1 MANFE
6 ELLQGR
12 EVELDG
18 IVMNDM
24 SKTETSNTLNTAD
37 EITTGDD
44 SPQTTYTQ
52 CTLESERRRF
62 RKEDESF
69 WDNYNRLVS
78 CIHNNDEE
86 FLETINS
93 MATEKLEEQRDHLKR
108 SLLHIAIEKSN
119 NQLAKSLIFSGFN
132 VHTKEG
138 CGLTPLHLAIISE
151 NSSMAHFLIE
161 RNARFNGPMF
171 SSIPSPQA
179 VAEKLHQTD
188 ILDAMCTK
196 DDESDEENDLIAIID
211 RTMCKQTEVVPDD
224 EHAVGRKAAGFV
236 THVVGDVGTC
246 KTNNAVKARSCSF
259 DWMGI
264 CVGDMHNKGY
274 LSEACFKE
282 HGQSGLH
289 HIVHD
294 VLKRK
299 KLTAEA
305 FKSRK
310 FQENF
315 RKISCYKY
323 EKQTV
328 MCALGTVWLLVLNLV
343 SQDFFLQIQNVH
355 NQ

>member
-1 MANFE
+1 M
-6 ELLQGR
+6 
-12 EVELDG
+12 
-18 IVMNDM
+18 
-24 SKTETSNTLNTAD
+24 
-37 EITTGDD
+37 
-44 SPQTTYTQ
+44 
-52 CTLESERRRF
+52 
-62 RKEDESF
+62 
-69 WDNYNRLVS
+69 
-78 CIHNNDEE
+78 
-86 FLETINS
+86 
-93 MATEKLEEQRDHLKR
+93 
-108 SLLHIAIEKSN
+108 
-119 NQLAKSLIFSGFN
+119 
-132 VHTKEG
+132 
-138 CGLTPLHLAIISE
+138 
-151 NSSMAHFLIE
+151 
-161 RNARFNGPMF
+161 
-171 SSIPSPQA
+171 
-179 VAEKLHQTD
+179 
-188 ILDAMCTK
+188 
-196 DDESDEENDLIAIID
+196 
-211 RTMCKQTEVVPDD
+211 
-224 EHAVGRKAAGFV
+224 
-236 THVVGDVGTC
+236 VGDVGTC